1 MSKSDIDSALRR
13 WRDSGLISAELAER
27 LLAEHDSSRQ
37 AGRRRFLQYAVSGTA
52 GIILVIAAV
61 TFFAWSWP
69 NLGPGV
75 RTCVIGGAG
84 TGTLLLGMRLETA
97 RRFVPVTYALQTTG
111 LILLLAAFMY
121 STEAWE
127 NTTAGGVVV
136 GLLALAT
143 PAATIPV
150 FVRRNAVMPAVSA
163 ALAYVFLAAFL
174 FRAFDLD
181 ADIVIWILD
190 GALVAT
196 LAVLG
201 FLLHPGRAES
211 VSRRALYAF
220 AVSLYAG
227 YPMVGMTAV
236 GPLELDDN
244 ALLALDAWLLA
255 ITALALW
262 GIHRAPG
269 SAAFGTGYVHHLA
282 ASVLLAIPLGFG
294 TTLGVY
300 RTCLP
305 WAPPPRSRGPEPAGL
320 WYGLAR
326 DARVRGG
333 VLVRNHPLRGLVS
346 GGRRGRTA
354 RHGARA
360 GLHRGPLLLGR
371 HPAGDECGNHD
382 GGGAAGAKGDA
393 VADGSRTAGTPAT
406 ANWRVFRVT
415 TVNPCASAVAAI
427 SRSAPLWQMSADSRP
442 HRLATE
448 RSTVKD
454 AVAVD
459 PQQGI
464 QPIFQPGGEGAN
476 PCT

>member
-1 MSKSDIDSALRR
+1 MSKSDIDSALRQ
-13 WRDSGLISAELAER
+13 WRDSGLISSELAER
-27 LLAEHDSSRQ
+27 LLSEHDRSQR
-37 AGRRRFLQYAVSGTA
+37 ALRRRFVQYAVSGTA
-52 GIILVIAAV
+52 GILLVIAAV

-69 NLGPGV
+69 DLGPGV
-75 RTCVIGGAG
+75 RTCVIAGAG
-84 TGTLLLGMRLETA
+84 IGTVLLGMRLEAA
-97 RRFVPVTYALQTTG
+97 RRFVPVTYALQTSG

-163 ALAYVFLAAFL
+163 ALGYVFLAAFL

-181 ADIVIWILD
+181 ADVIIWILD
-190 GALVAT
+190 GALVAA

-244 ALLALDAWLLA
+244 ALLALDVWLLA
-255 ITALALW
+255 VTALALW
-262 GIHRAPG
+262 GIHRAPAALR
-269 SAAFGTGYVHHLA
+269 SARHVYHIA

-294 TTLGVY
+294 TTLEVY
-300 RTCLP
+300 DM
-305 WAPPPRSRGPEPAGL
+305 PPLGAAAAIAGAGAAGL

-326 DARVRGG
+326 DARVLVLCSCATILSAAWYLG
-333 VLVRNHPLRGLVS
+333 VEEGQRLGTVLALAFTAILFFWVS
-346 GGRRGRTA
+346 TR
-354 RHGARA
+354 
-360 GLHRGPLLLGR
+360 LGR
-371 HPAGDECGNHD
+371 
-382 GGGAAGAKGDA
+382 
-393 VADGSRTAGTPAT
+393 SRE
-406 ANWRVFRVT
+406 
-415 TVNPCASAVAAI
+415 S
-427 SRSAPLWQMSADSRP
+427 
-442 HRLATE
+442 
-448 RSTVKD
+448 
-454 AVAVD
+454 
-459 PQQGI
+459 
-464 QPIFQPGGEGAN
+464 
-476 PCT
+476 

>member
-75 RTCVIGGAG
+75 RTCVIAGAG

-244 ALLALDAWLLA
+244 ALLALDVWLLVV
-255 ITALALW
+255 TALALW
-262 GIHRAPG
+262 GIHRAPAALR
-269 SAAFGTGYVHHLA
+269 SARYVYHVA

-300 RTCLP
+300 EM
-305 WAPPPRSRGPEPAGL
+305 PPLGAAAVIAAAGAAGL

-326 DARVRGG
+326 DARVLVLCSCATILSAAWYLG
-333 VLVRNHPLRGLVS
+333 VDEGERLGTVLALAFTAILFFWVS
-346 GGRRGRTA
+346 TRLGRT
-354 RHGARA
+354 R
-360 GLHRGPLLLGR
+360 
-371 HPAGDECGNHD
+371 E
-382 GGGAAGAKGDA
+382 
-393 VADGSRTAGTPAT
+393 S
-406 ANWRVFRVT
+406 
-415 TVNPCASAVAAI
+415 
-427 SRSAPLWQMSADSRP
+427 
-442 HRLATE
+442 
-448 RSTVKD
+448 
-454 AVAVD
+454 
-459 PQQGI
+459 
-464 QPIFQPGGEGAN
+464 
-476 PCT
+476 

>member
-13 WRDSGLISAELAER
+13 WQESGLISAELVER
-27 LLAEHDSSRQ
+27 LQAEHDSSQQ
-37 AGRRRFLQYAVSGTA
+37 ARRRRFLQYAVSGTA

-61 TFFAWSWP
+61 TFFAWNWP
-69 NLGPGV
+69 DLGPEV
-75 RTCVIGGAG
+75 RTCVIAAAG
-84 TGTLLLGMRLETA
+84 IGTLLLGMRLETA
-97 RRFVPVTYALQTTG
+97 RRFVPVTYALQTSG

-127 NTTAGGVVV
+127 NTTAGGIAV

-163 ALAYVFLAAFL
+163 ALAYVFLAGFL

-211 VSRRALYAF
+211 VPRGALYAF

-236 GPLELDDN
+236 GPLELDNN
-244 ALLALDAWLLA
+244 AMLALDAWLLVV
-255 ITALALW
+255 TALALW
-262 GIHRAPG
+262 GIHRAPAALR
-269 SAAFGTGYVHHLA
+269 SARYVHHIA

-294 TTLGVY
+294 TTLEVY
-300 RTCLP
+300 EM
-305 WAPPPRSRGPEPAGL
+305 PPLGAAAVIAGAGAAGL

-326 DARVRGG
+326 DARVLVLCSCATILSAAWYLG
-333 VLVRNHPLRGLVS
+333 VDEGERLGTVLALAFTAILFFWVS
-346 GGRRGRTA
+346 TR
-354 RHGARA
+354 
-360 GLHRGPLLLGR
+360 LGR
-371 HPAGDECGNHD
+371 SR
-382 GGGAAGAKGDA
+382 
-393 VADGSRTAGTPAT
+393 GS
-406 ANWRVFRVT
+406 
-415 TVNPCASAVAAI
+415 
-427 SRSAPLWQMSADSRP
+427 
-442 HRLATE
+442 
-448 RSTVKD
+448 
-454 AVAVD
+454 
-459 PQQGI
+459 
-464 QPIFQPGGEGAN
+464 
-476 PCT
+476 